1 MLLIVVSQKTK
12 IIQLNKRNRRRRPNF
27 QCQKINTMFINV
39 LSFLLL
45 LFLKGVDFSLVGENI
60 TSTCSVKKIDQT
72 AVRLTFFLGGGDGY
86 KYSVIT
92 LFLCS
97 MKKIAM
103 IKVKMYALDNFR
115 KRVIV

>member
-12 IIQLNKRNRRRRPNF
+12 IIQLNNRNRRRRPNF

-72 AVRLTFFLGGGDGY
+72 AVRLTFFFLGGGRLQVLSNY
-86 KYSVIT
+86 
-92 LFLCS
+92 
-97 MKKIAM
+97 
-103 IKVKMYALDNFR
+103 
-115 KRVIV
+115 IVFVFYEKNCYD